1 MSCSPGNSISDVLKL
16 NWERNLHFSSAR
28 KALSSRKRIGCF
40 PEIVPTFLMKIE
52 THFEKFL
59 VKVSNLSIHLRIF
72 SMTEWS
78 LAEEGLAN
86 SGSALMSCLARTRFE
101 SWTAAELGD
110 IPARGLLE
118 TSGFEGELTPVTR
131 SALNNLFKLL
141 KIHFFERY

>member
-1 MSCSPGNSISDVLKL
+1 
-16 NWERNLHFSSAR
+16 
-28 KALSSRKRIGCF
+28 
-40 PEIVPTFLMKIE
+40 MKIE